1 VKNVIFKTCLQIL
14 EITGNY
20 KKKMSK
26 EVLSSGYIKD
36 SSDAEM
42 ASICRKR
49 KHPQPSNA
57 NNERNPLMQT
67 CKLFLQTAGKKY
79 NLYSSR

>member
-1 VKNVIFKTCLQIL
+1 VKNTIFKTCPQIL

-20 KKKMSK
+20 EQKTSK
-26 EVLSSGYIKD
+26 EVLPLGYIKD

-42 ASICRKR
+42 ASIWRKR

-57 NNERNPLMQT
+57 NNESNPLMQIFSPD
-67 CKLFLQTAGKKY
+67 CW
-79 NLYSSR
+79 